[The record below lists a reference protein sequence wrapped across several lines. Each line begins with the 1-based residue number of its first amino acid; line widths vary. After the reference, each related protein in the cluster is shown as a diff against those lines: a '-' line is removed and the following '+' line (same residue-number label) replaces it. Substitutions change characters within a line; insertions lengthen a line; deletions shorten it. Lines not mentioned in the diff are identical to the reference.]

1 VDRGS
6 WIVAS
11 RNCCSCSGD
20 LIPRLRGAD
29 GCSRRFLTMLSETD
43 APRVEKRRGIV
54 ENALFAKVQADKT
67 TEVWRLPGSSLNPA
81 DGLGTD

>member
-1 VDRGS
+1 
-6 WIVAS
+6 
-11 RNCCSCSGD
+11 
-20 LIPRLRGAD
+20 
-29 GCSRRFLTMLSETD
+29 MLSETD